1 MTNELMEK
9 YKNLIYKMMYSERFR
24 SYPYREDLFQAGC
37 VGLTIAYDHF
47 DASYGVEFTTYAY
60 YSIMGEMSKLV
71 REDKPIR
78 INRNIRKLQMRIN
91 TVSSLLTQELMR
103 EPTLDELAHYL
114 EIPKEALEEAML
126 AQVTVQ
132 SLDMPFSQGEKEMS
146 PYDVIEA
153 PGITMDNLIQM
164 KESLQ
169 KLNPEEKKLVSL
181 YNFEDRTQGE
191 IAKIMDMNQVQVSRK
206 LQKVKQ
212 KLTA

>member
-1 MTNELMEK
+1 MTNEIIEK
-9 YKNLIYKMMYSERFR
+9 YQKMIYKMMYTDRFR
-24 SYPYREDLFQAGC
+24 NYPYREDLFQAGC
-37 VGLTIAYDHF
+37 VGLTIAYEHF
-47 DASYGVEFTTYAY
+47 DSSYGVEFATYAY

-78 INRNIRKLQMRIN
+78 VNRNLRKLQMKIN

-103 EPTLDELAHYL
+103 EPTIDEVATYL
-114 EIPKEALEEAML
+114 EIPKETLEEAML

-132 SLDMPFSQGEKEMS
+132 SLDMPFSQGEKEIS

-153 PGITMDNLIQM
+153 PGITMDNLVQM

-169 KLNPEEKKLVSL
+169 KLNTEEKKLVSL
-181 YNFEDRTQGE
+181 YNFQDKTQGE